1 MGPRMIRIG
10 FLALSQAHQIFH
22 WLPAALRLTREPGVE
37 VTVLCPS
44 RAGLDFIRS
53 YDPQRTLKL
62 KWLAMP
68 RHSTGLFNYPAR
80 GRVLRLW
87 GWYLRRFP
95 TLVTTESTSIRLRKP
110 GESGPRM
117 IRIRHGAGDGTRVF
131 DPRITQFDLTLVA
144 GEKDKE
150 RLIKVGHVTDDN
162 CLATGYAK
170 FELVRPPEPLFG
182 NGKPVALYNPHFRED
197 WSSWHPLGAGLMTE
211 MAAIPEWNFIVA
223 PHVKTKG
230 GPTGNFSA
238 GNVIVDRAS
247 RRSIDMTYTQ
257 AASVYI
263 GDVSSQVYEFLR
275 RPRPCI
281 FINAHGVQGWENDD
295 AYANWRLGQVITS
308 ADELAPAL
316 ARAEELQAQF
326 EPLQR
331 QATEK
336 SLGNGEEPASERQ
349 ARAILDF
356 IRRTGG

>member
-1 MGPRMIRIG
+1 MIRIG

-22 WLPAALRLTREPGVE
+22 WLPAALRLAREPGVE

-44 RAGLDFIRS
+44 RAGIDFIRS
-53 YDPQRTLKL
+53 YDPQASLKL
-62 KWLAMP
+62 EWLAMP
-68 RHSTGLFNYPAR
+68 RRRSGLFNYPRRA
-80 GRVLRLW
+80 RVLALW

-95 TLVTTESTSIRLRKP
+95 TLVTTESTSIRLRRP
-110 GESGPRM
+110 GLDRPRM

-131 DPRITQFDLTLVA
+131 DRRITRFDLTLVA
-144 GEKDKE
+144 GEKDRQ
-150 RLIKVGHVTDDN
+150 RLIDVGHVTDEN

-182 NGKPVALYNPHFRED
+182 NTRPVALYNPHFRPD
-197 WSSWHPLGAGLMTE
+197 WSSWHSLGADLMRS
-211 MAAIPEWNFIVA
+211 MAEISDWNFIVA
-223 PHVKTKG
+223 PHVKTRG
-230 GPTGNFSA
+230 GPTGLFSA
-238 GNVIVDRAS
+238 PNVIIDGGS

-281 FINAHGVQGWENDD
+281 FINAHGVEGWRDDD
-295 AYANWRLGQVITS
+295 AYANWKLGQVIS
-308 ADELAPAL
+308 RPEELAPAL
-316 ARAEELQAQF
+316 ARAHELQARF

-331 QATEK
+331 QATER
-336 SLGNGEEPASERQ
+336 SLGEDAEPASERQ